1 MYHGYFGLKE
11 APFSIAVNPRYLFMS
26 DRHRDALAHLL
37 FGVGAG
43 GGFILLTGEV
53 GTGKTTVNR
62 CLLEQLPD
70 NTDIALILNPALN
83 AIELLATVCDELGID
98 YQQGEQSLKVLT
110 DKLHQFLLANH
121 ARGRNTVLL
130 IDEAQHLK
138 FEVLEQIRLLTNL
151 ETNTKKL
158 LQIILVGQPEL
169 RTLLNKPELRQLA
182 QRITARYQLKPL
194 NLEETQAY
202 IRHRLQIAGLAAG
215 QQLFPKKVVVG
226 IHKVSRGVPR
236 IINVLCDRM
245 LLGCY
250 GQNKTMVDMAMLK
263 QAVTEVMGEEDDII
277 LDSSRS
283 LLPVGIAVA
292 ALLFIALLAWQ
303 WPLIQQPFVSPTPGS
318 VAAPV
323 ATNTAAPTETMSATL
338 TAADTNPLVDER
350 ARAAVPTKIML
361 PLDSPTVDAIAVEAA
376 PPPATEPIPPPQ
388 RWSYDNQQVWLDLL
402 STIKLPGSIDITS
415 IANPCGPPLAAVTVN
430 DDQLLRCEKL
440 TASSWNALKDY
451 NRPAILTLITPSKLQ
466 VYTTLV
472 AIDGLTATVQVNGQT
487 SSISLEELGAIW
499 TGEFQFVWLTTTD
512 YIAPFSVA
520 YSGPLVKW
528 LAQQFASL
536 DGQSKLLAEQF
547 FNNALFQRVKIFQT
561 NNQLEA
567 DGVVGVKTL
576 LKLSEQLGEAV
587 TLDATTQAV
596 ATETLPVESLP
607 AETLPTKTNPAQ
619 QTSLDLGGDS

>member
-70 NTDIALILNPALN
+70 TTDIALILNPALN
-83 AIELLATVCDELGID
+83 AVELLATACDELGID
-98 YQQGEQSLKVLT
+98 YQPGEQSLKVLT
-110 DKLHQFLLANH
+110 DKLHQFLLTNH
-121 ARGRNTVLL
+121 AQGRNTVLL

-250 GQNKTMVDMAMLK
+250 GQNKTVVDRAMLK
-263 QAVTEVMGEEDDII
+263 QAVTEVMGEEEDIV
-277 LDSSRS
+277 LESSRS
-283 LLPVGIAVA
+283 LLPAGIAVA
-292 ALLFIALLAWQ
+292 AVLLIALLAWQ
-303 WPLIQQPFVSPTPGS
+303 WPLIQPFFGKVPGNVIAS
-318 VAAPV
+318 DQ
-323 ATNTAAPTETMSATL
+323 
-338 TAADTNPLVDER
+338 ADTR
-350 ARAAVPTKIML
+350 VPTMVTL
-361 PLDSPTVDAIAVEAA
+361 PLDSTATDTVAIAASLPQTIDPPMPEAM
-376 PPPATEPIPPPQ
+376 PETISEKRPPAQ
-388 RWSYDNQQVWLDLL
+388 RWSYDSQQAWLDLL
-402 STIKLPGSIDITS
+402 STTKLPDSLDTNSIP
-415 IANPCGPPLAAVTVN
+415 NLCGPSLNTVSIN
-430 DDQLLRCEKL
+430 SDQLLRCEKL
-440 TASSWNALKDY
+440 SVASWNALRDY
-451 NRPAILTLITPSKLQ
+451 NRPAVLTLITPSRLQ
-466 VYTTLV
+466 AYTTLI
-472 AIDGLTATVQVNGQT
+472 AIDGLTATVLIDGQK
-487 SSISLEELGAIW
+487 SSISLEELGAMW
-499 TGEFQFVWLTTTD
+499 TGEFQFIWLTTAD
-512 YIAPFSVA
+512 YTTPFSTA
-520 YSGPLVKW
+520 YKGTLVTW
-528 LAQQFASL
+528 LAQQFAAL
-536 DGQSKLLAEQF
+536 DGQSKLLAEQV
-547 FNNALFQRVKIFQT
+547 FNDALLQRVKIFQA

-576 LKLSEQLGEAV
+576 LKLSEKLDEAI
-587 TLDATTQAV
+587 TLDA
-596 ATETLPVESLP
+596 ETS
-607 AETLPTKTNPAQ
+607 PTQ
-619 QTSLDLGGDS
+619 QTVPDLSEGG